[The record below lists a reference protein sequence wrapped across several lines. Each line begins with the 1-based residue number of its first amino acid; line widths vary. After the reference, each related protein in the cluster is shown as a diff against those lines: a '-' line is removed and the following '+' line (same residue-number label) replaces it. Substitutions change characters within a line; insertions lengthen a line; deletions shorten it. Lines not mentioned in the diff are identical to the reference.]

1 MPATHVESNVLHA
14 EDAIIMNH
22 SSFGPMSRRE
32 ALCQAGTGMGILS
45 LFELLGDS
53 GHLKT
58 AAQAGD
64 SGGQKEASTFRG
76 SLFPRTPH
84 FPAKVKHVVHIYLN
98 GGPSQVD
105 TFDPKPLLKRYEGKM
120 LPQGNLTTERKT
132 GTALP
137 SPFRFKR
144 YGQSGIEVSEIF
156 ARTAEHIDD
165 ICVIRSM
172 RANTPNHE
180 QSMRLMNCGDE
191 RLSRPSMGA
200 WITYGLGSE
209 NQNLPGFIAM
219 CPGLPV
225 ADVSNWRAAFL
236 PGVYQG
242 TYIDTRRNRVEEL
255 IENIQNSYVSR
266 ADQRR
271 QLDLLNELNGL
282 HLKLRAE
289 DDALESRIA
298 SFELA
303 YRMQMAAT
311 DAFDVE
317 QEPSYV
323 RSAYGPGTQARQL
336 LIARRLIERGV
347 RFVQLYHGDV
357 QPWDSH
363 DQIENNHRRLAQEC
377 DQAIAAL
384 LADLKQRGLF
394 EETLVICG
402 GEFGRTPAVEMVNG
416 KPAMGRD
423 HNHWGFSVWLA
434 GGGIKGGIVHG
445 ATDEFGYKAIE
456 KPVHVHDLHATILHL
471 LGFDHTRLTYRYAGR
486 DFRLT
491 DVHGEVVRDILA

>member
-1 MPATHVESNVLHA
+1 MISHT
-14 EDAIIMNH
+14 
-22 SSFGPMSRRE
+22 SFGLMSRRA
-32 ALCQAGTGMGILS
+32 ALCQAGTGMGVLG
-45 LFELLGDS
+45 LLGLLADS
-53 GHLKT
+53 GCLGT
-58 AAQAGD
+58 AAQAGGP
-64 SGGQKEASTFRG
+64 GGGKEASPIRG
-76 SLFPRTPH
+76 SLFPRAPH
-84 FPAKVKHVVHIYLN
+84 FPAKVKHVIHIYLN

-137 SPFRFKR
+137 SPFRFKK

-200 WITYGLGSE
+200 WVTYGLGSE

-242 TYIDTRRNRVEEL
+242 TYIDTRRSRVEEL
-255 IENIQNSYVSR
+255 IENIQNASVTQV
-266 ADQRR
+266 DQRR

-282 HLKLRAE
+282 HLEPRAE

-323 RSAYGPGTQARQL
+323 REAYGPGTQARQL

-363 DQIENNHRRLAQEC
+363 DQIEANHRKLAQEC

-384 LADLKQRGLF
+384 LGDLKQRGLF
-394 EETLVICG
+394 EETLVLCG

-471 LGFDHTRLTYRYAGR
+471 LGFDHTRLTHRYAGR

-491 DVHGEVVRDILA
+491 DVHGEVVRDILS

>member
-1 MPATHVESNVLHA
+1 MTRHA
-14 EDAIIMNH
+14 LDRTT
-22 SSFGPMSRRE
+22 RRD
-32 ALCQAGTGMGILS
+32 ALCRLGTGMGMLG
-45 LFELLGDS
+45 LFGLLGDTDQLGAS
-53 GHLKT
+53 L
-58 AAQAGD
+58 QASD
-64 SGGQKEASTFRG
+64 ATGGPTGGSFR
-76 SLFPRTPH
+76 SPLSARSPH
-84 FPAKVKHVVHIYLN
+84 FPAKAKHVIHIYLN

-105 TFDPKPLLKRYEGKM
+105 TFDPKPLLRRYEGKL

-132 GTALP
+132 GAALP
-137 SPFRFKR
+137 SPFRFQK

-156 ARTAEHIDD
+156 ARTAAHVDD

-172 RANTPNHE
+172 MAKTPNHE

-200 WITYGLGSE
+200 WITYGLGTDNE
-209 NQNLPGFIAM
+209 NLPGFIAM

-242 TYIDTRRNRVEEL
+242 TYIDTRRERARDL
-255 IENIQNSYVSR
+255 IENIQNPLLAR

-271 QLDLLNELNGL
+271 QLDLLAELNRQ
-282 HLKLRAE
+282 HQEARSE
-289 DDALESRIA
+289 DDGLEARIA

-311 DAFDVE
+311 DAFDIS
-317 QEPSYV
+317 QEPQYI
-323 RSAYGPGTQARQL
+323 RDLYGTGIQARQL

-363 DQIENNHRRLAQEC
+363 DHIAENHRKLGQDC
-377 DQAIAAL
+377 DQGIAAL

-394 EETLVICG
+394 EETLVLCG

-416 KPAMGRD
+416 KPGMGRD

-434 GGGIKGGIVHG
+434 GAGIKGGTVHG
-445 ATDEFGYKAIE
+445 ATDEFGFKAVE
-456 KPVHVHDLHATILHL
+456 SPVQVHDLHATILHL

-491 DVHGEVVRDILA
+491 DVSGEIVRDILA